1 MNKINYIPHLDGL
14 RAISII
20 LVIFYHA
27 ELFFFSGGFIG
38 VDIFFVISGY
48 LISQIFHKNFHQNNF
63 YFHFIESRV
72 RRILPGIVLLC
83 LATIPFSWLILF
95 PNEIIKFTD
104 SLISAPLFISNFT
117 FYLQSNYFDKLAID
131 IPLLHTW
138 SLSVEIQFY
147 LMFVFLMFITSKI
160 SKNFKIKIIIFL
172 FIILFFISY
181 YFSTHQLRLENFY
194 FSVPRF
200 WEFLF
205 GVLLYFYQI
214 RKAGK
219 KINFNIYNFLS
230 ISGVILIIISLIVID
245 KNSRFPGTITLLPVI
260 GASLIIL
267 YSRNENLVGKV
278 LSNNLFTYIGKIS
291 YSLYLWHYPV
301 FSFYSLYFIK
311 FNSFA
316 EKSLLIFLSIVC
328 ATLSFHLFEQPLR
341 NKTKLNLANFI
352 KILSILLFIILSYS
366 FIVKKFKGFDYRFSV
381 KILEYLKVK
390 DEKNFYPKIKCE
402 NKKLGTNCIIN
413 EDTYPNQIAI
423 WGDSISNLAVDHFVK
438 TNKKFSKSTLIYTYL
453 GCPPFSF
460 YSQISI
466 NCSER
471 NKQILREI
479 ITNKKLSTIIIFGDY
494 FQDTSSKHDKLKRSL
509 ALKRTIE
516 AIVDQNKNVIFIHP
530 IPKIK
535 DNLPDLKARESRKK
549 LNNEYDYKLQKY
561 LSENQILFKII
572 KEIKSQNLFEI
583 VTEDIFCSKSKKVCK
598 TEQNNN
604 LYYVDRSHPSQFI
617 IKKIADELEKKMI
630 KIFN

>member
-20 LVIFYHA
+20 LVVFYHA

-38 VDIFFVISGY
+38 VEIFY
-48 LISQIFHKNFHQNNF
+48 KNFHQNNF
-63 YFHFIESRV
+63 YFYFFESRV
-72 RRILPGIVLLC
+72 RRILPGIILLC
-83 LATIPFSWLILF
+83 LITIPFSWLILF
-95 PNEIIKFTD
+95 PNEIIKFSD
-104 SLISAPLFISNFT
+104 SLISAPFFISNFT
-117 FYLQSNYFDKLAID
+117 FYLQSNYFDKLAIN

-147 LMFVFLMFITSKI
+147 LMFVFLMFLTSKI
-160 SKNFKIKIIIFL
+160 SKSFKIGIIIFL
-172 FIILFFISY
+172 FITLFFISY

-214 RKAGK
+214 RKSEK
-219 KINFNIYNFLS
+219 EINFNIYNFLS
-230 ISGVILIIISLIVID
+230 ILGVFLVIISLIVID
-245 KNSRFPGTITLLPVI
+245 KNSRIPGTITLLPVI
-260 GASLIIL
+260 GASFIIL
-267 YSRNENLVGKV
+267 YSRNENLVGKI

-311 FNSFA
+311 FNSLV
-316 EKSLLIFLSIVC
+316 EKFILIFLSIVC

-341 NKTKLNLANFI
+341 NKNKFNFSNFI

-366 FIVKKFKGFDYRFSV
+366 FVVKKFKGFDYRFSS
-381 KILEYLKVK
+381 KTLEYLKVK
-390 DEKNFYPKIKCE
+390 DEKNFYPKLKCE
-402 NKKLGTNCIIN
+402 NKKLGKNCKIN
-413 EDTYPNQIAI
+413 EDIYPNQVAI
-423 WGDSISNLAVDHFVK
+423 WGDSISNLAVDNFVEV
-438 TNKKFSKSTLIYTYL
+438 NKKFEKSTLVYTYL

-466 NCSER
+466 NCSKR
-471 NKQILREI
+471 NKQILQEI
-479 ITNKKLSTIIIFGDY
+479 IGNEKLSTIIIFGDY
-494 FQDTSSKHDKLKRSL
+494 FQDTSSKDDKLKRSL
-509 ALKRTIE
+509 ALKRTIK
-516 AIVDQNKNVIFIHP
+516 AIVDKNKNVIFIHP

-535 DNLPDLKARESRKK
+535 DNLPDLKARESRRK

-561 LSENQILFKII
+561 LSENQILFKVI

-617 IKKIADELEKKMI
+617 IKKISEELEKKMK